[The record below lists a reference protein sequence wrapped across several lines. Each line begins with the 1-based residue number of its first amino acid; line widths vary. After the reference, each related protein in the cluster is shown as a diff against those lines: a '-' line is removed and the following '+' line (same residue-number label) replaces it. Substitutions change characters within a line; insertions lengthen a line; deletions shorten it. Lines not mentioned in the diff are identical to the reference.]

1 MPRDTWILLRG
12 LSREAGH
19 WGPFLRESAQ
29 AMPDATLLPLDL
41 PGAGTR
47 LRDRWP
53 STIAEA
59 MEMVRSEARSR
70 AEPGSRFVL
79 MGVSLGGMVV
89 MEWASRH
96 PSEVTGVVVGASS
109 AADLAPFWKR
119 MRPRALLSVAASAL
133 MRDPA
138 RREARI
144 VRTVSNRRDLWDET
158 IESWTQVERERPV
171 TRATV
176 GAQVASASRWR
187 APRALQVPALFLV
200 GQGDRLVHPDC
211 TWRLARRYRAELVV
225 HPEAGHD
232 LTTDASEW
240 VIGELL
246 RFRRRLGARSE
257 RAPQTRPRGGRPRT
271 PPAPSPL
278 ARAAYAPL
286 TGSPPCAAGTVT
298 K

>member
-1 MPRDTWILLRG
+1 VPPETWILLRG

-19 WGPFLRESAQ
+19 WGPFLQ
-29 AMPDATLLPLDL
+29 ALAEALPDATLLPLDL
-41 PGAGTR
+41 PGAGAR
-47 LRDRWP
+47 LHDRWP
-53 STIAEA
+53 ATIAGA
-59 MEMVRSEARSR
+59 MDMVRTEARSR
-70 AEPGSRFVL
+70 VEPGTRFVL
-79 MGVSLGGMVV
+79 LGVSLGGMVV

-96 PSEVTGVVVGASS
+96 PSEVAGLVVGASS
-109 AADLAPFWKR
+109 AADVAPFWKR
-119 MRPRALLSVAASAL
+119 MRPRALVALAGSAL

-158 IESWTQVERERPV
+158 IRSWTQVERERPV
-171 TRATV
+171 TRTTV

-187 APRALQVPALFLV
+187 APRTLPVPALFLV

-211 TWRLARRYRAELVV
+211 TWRLARRYLAELVV

-246 RFRRRLGARSE
+246 RFRRRL
-257 RAPQTRPRGGRPRT
+257 RT
-271 PPAPSPL
+271 
-278 ARAAYAPL
+278 
-286 TGSPPCAAGTVT
+286 
-298 K
+298 